1 MKTDDMTMNIN
12 PCGICPRNCGAR
24 RLEGKRG
31 ACGAGASAAV
41 AAAQPHFWE
50 EPCISGTKGSGTV
63 FFSGC
68 SLKCVYCQNRQISVM
83 PVGKEMSVLE
93 LRDLFL
99 RLSDMGVHNINLVNP
114 THYAMQ
120 ISQALDMPLPVP
132 VVYNT
137 GGYEKTET
145 LKALEGKIQV
155 YLPDLK
161 YFDNALAEKWS
172 NAPDYFKYATEAI
185 LEMYR
190 QTGDFLLDGDGLLIK
205 GVLIRHLVLP
215 GCIDNT
221 KGVIRWL
228 GETFKKGNVLISLMS
243 QYTPNGYTEHIPGLN
258 RRLTEREYELAEEY
272 LFSTQLEDGY
282 LQEPDSSGTEYVPR
296 FDLTEI

>member
-1 MKTDDMTMNIN
+1 
-12 PCGICPRNCGAR
+12 
-24 RLEGKRG
+24 
-31 ACGAGASAAV
+31 
-41 AAAQPHFWE
+41 
-50 EPCISGTKGSGTV
+50 
-63 FFSGC
+63 
-68 SLKCVYCQNRQISVM
+68 
-83 PVGKEMSVLE
+83 MSVLE